1 LHIRSAELSISSPK
15 LLNRQVSSRQSLL
28 TVRDSTY
35 NILMTSFRFVTL
47 GLIGCFLLAPF
58 FYVYGDT
65 ISELKNK
72 ILERNTA
79 IEELE
84 AEIANYQKQIETTG
98 KETKTLQSTIK
109 NIDLEQKKLSAEIKL
124 TANKIAAVNL
134 RLEELGD
141 AISIK
146 ENSIGK
152 SRDALAQTIR
162 SLADLEKKTLVE
174 VLLSGA
180 TLSAFWGT
188 TDDLE
193 RFERDVQTDLSR
205 TKELKAD
212 LESTQAETEA
222 NRKKLVSLRADL
234 ADKNQLL
241 SQNRKAKSNLLTVTK
256 SKETEYRKI
265 LAERVAK
272 RDAFEKELLQFESEL
287 RFAID
292 PSKLPAAGSGVLKW
306 PLDSIKITQEFGDTA
321 FARSG
326 AYKGNGHNGVDFKAS
341 TGTLVRAALNG
352 RVAGAG
358 NTDAVCPGASYGKW
372 VLIEHG
378 NGLSTLYAHLSL
390 IKVSDG
396 QNVSTE
402 EIIGYSGDTGYA
414 TGPHLHFTVY
424 ATQGV
429 RVMSRKSA
437 VCGGSYTMP
446 IADLKAYLDPLK
458 YL

>member
-1 LHIRSAELSISSPK
+1 M
-15 LLNRQVSSRQSLL
+15 SRCRLA
-28 TVRDSTY
+28 
-35 NILMTSFRFVTL
+35 ML
-47 GLIGCFLLAPF
+47 GLLGCLLLAPF
-58 FYVYGDT
+58 FAVQGET
-65 ISELKNK
+65 ITDLRNK
-72 ILERNTA
+72 IAERNTA
-79 IEELE
+79 IAGLE
-84 AEIANYQKQIETTG
+84 KEIADYQKQIEATG

-109 NIDLEQKKLSAEIKL
+109 NIDLEQKKLSAEIQL
-124 TANKIAAVNL
+124 TASKITAVNL

-141 AISIK
+141 AIGIK
-146 ENSIGK
+146 QNRIGE
-152 SRDALAQTIR
+152 SQDALAETIR
-162 SLADLEKKTLVE
+162 GLADVEKKTLIE
-174 VLLSGA
+174 ALLSGA
-180 TLSAFWGT
+180 TLSAIWGVA
-188 TDDLE
+188 DDLE
-193 RFERDVQTDLSR
+193 RFQKEVQTDLTK

-212 LESTQAETEA
+212 LEHTQTETET

-241 SQNRKAKSNLLTVTK
+241 SQNKKAKSALLTATK

-265 LAERVAK
+265 LAERVAR

-292 PSKLPAAGSGVLKW
+292 PSRLPSAGSGVLKW

-341 TGTLVRAALNG
+341 TGT
-352 RVAGAG
+352 RVLATLSGVVKG
-358 NTDAVCPGASYGKW
+358 VGDTDAVCPGASYGRW
-372 VLIEHG
+372 VFIEHG

-390 IKVSDG
+390 IKVSEG
-396 QNVSTE
+396 QSVSTGE
-402 EIIGYSGDTGYA
+402 VIGYSGETGYA

-429 RVMSRKSA
+429 RIMSRKSA

-446 IADLKAYLDPLK
+446 VADLKAYLDPLK